1 MAKAGK
7 KCLDVLV
14 YLIGL
19 LIIAVGINLS
29 KLSGLGISPVSSIP
43 GVLSKALDVSL
54 GSMVIVVY
62 CVLVLAQLLVLRRK
76 FRPVNI
82 LGIPVAIIFGLMVDF
97 VGVARFK
104 PTLAGIDIGITAEFD
119 GWMMGIPKPD
129 FYPIQLLYLAAS
141 ILIIGIGVFIYLL
154 PKLVPMPAEGLA
166 QAISQVSG
174 KAFGNC
180 KTIVDMS
187 MILLAL
193 ILQLI
198 LLGGFGSF
206 ADGKAVVREGTI
218 LSAFCVGQVVKL
230 IRRVIGKIQSK
241 NKEKA

>member
-1 MAKAGK
+1 MEKVWK
-7 KCLDVLV
+7 KCLGVLT
-14 YLIGL
+14 YLVGL
-19 LIIAVGINLS
+19 LVIAVGINLS

-43 GVLSKALDVSL
+43 GVLSKALGVSL

-62 CVLVLAQLLVLRRK
+62 CVLVAAQLIVLRK
-76 FRPVNI
+76 QFRPVNI
-82 LGIPVAIIFGLMVDF
+82 LGVPVAIIFGLMVDF

-104 PTLAGIDIGITAEFD
+104 PTLAGIDVGITAEFD
-119 GWMMGIPKPD
+119 GWMMWIPKPTV
-129 FYPIQLLYLAAS
+129 YPIQLLYLLAS
-141 ILIIGIGVFIYLL
+141 IVIIGIGVFIYLR

-166 QAISQVSG
+166 QAISKVSG

-187 MILLAL
+187 MIGVAL

-218 LSAFCVGQVVKL
+218 LSAFCVGQVVKFL
-230 IRRVIGKIQSK
+230 NRMIAKMQK
-241 NKEKA
+241 QEKKSQ